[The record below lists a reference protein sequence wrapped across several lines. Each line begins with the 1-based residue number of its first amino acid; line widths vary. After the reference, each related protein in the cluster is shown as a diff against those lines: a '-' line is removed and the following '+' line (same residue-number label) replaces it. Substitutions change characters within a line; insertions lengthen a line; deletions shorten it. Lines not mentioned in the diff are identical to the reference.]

1 MRKKVFL
8 ACAAVVFAFCLDGPE
23 ATSAAQNNANE
34 AAASAWAADLG
45 DIRHVASLV
54 PGELPLRINVEKFAE
69 SPRSKKFAVQGAPDV
84 PSSQVRTAFQVVYAD
99 GTVMVD
105 SGMNQRV
112 HKYFGRGVDEPYYPE
127 QARDVEKAVTAARLI
142 VVTHEHGDHV
152 AGVLAT
158 PIAAEL
164 ARKTILT
171 RIQVQTLETN
181 PQMPEIRLTP
191 EMAAR
196 YIVIDYDRYFPLA
209 PGMALIKAPG
219 HTPGSQMVYVKLKS
233 GVEYLLAGDV
243 AWHMDGVR
251 EVHGKDAPWVKEGE
265 DTVMAELAWLN
276 QIYKYEKNVHIVL
289 SHDDDQREEY
299 LKQGI
304 LGDKFE

>member
-1 MRKKVFL
+1 MRKSLPAFLLFVSL
-8 ACAAVVFAFCLDGPE
+8 ACFRASVPAK
-23 ATSAAQNNANE
+23 AAQNG
-34 AAASAWAADLG
+34 AAAPVWTADLN

-69 SPRSKKFAVQGAPDV
+69 SPRSKKFAVKGAPDV
-84 PSSQVRTAFQVVYAD
+84 PSSQARTAFQVVYAS

-105 SGMNQRV
+105 SGMNQQV
-112 HKYFGRGVDEPYYPE
+112 HKYFGRGVDEPYYSE
-127 QARDVEKAVTAARLI
+127 QAHDVEKAVAAARLI

-152 AGVLAT
+152 AGVIAT
-158 PIAAEL
+158 PMAAEL

-171 RIQVQTLETN
+171 RTQVQTLETN
-181 PQMPEIRLTP
+181 PQMPEIRLAP

-196 YIVIDYDRYFPLA
+196 YIVMDYDKYYPLA

-219 HTPGSQMVYVKLKS
+219 HTPGSQMIYVKLKS

-251 EVHGKDAPWVKEGE
+251 EVRGKDAPWVKEQE
-265 DTVMAELAWLN
+265 DLVMAELAWLN
-276 QIYKYEKNVHIVL
+276 QIYKNEENVHILL
-289 SHDDDQREEY
+289 SHDDDQRKEY
-299 LKQGI
+299 VKDGI
-304 LGDKFE
+304 LGGQFE